1 MGILPVTKRTPL
13 PIAEAVNKIMEHTR
27 LWEIEKVSIMECDH
41 RILAEDLT
49 ATHDVPPFNRSPY
62 DGFAIRSVD
71 TKHASLDNP
80 ITLNVVETIGA
91 GQVAMREV
99 KSGMAVRIMTGAQIP
114 DGADAVIML
123 ELVKELVNDSE
134 NQIIIKR
141 SVKKDENI
149 SFQGEDT
156 QNGTLLVRA
165 GTKITPGIVAILS
178 TFGYHTV
185 SVYKRP
191 IVGILSTGT
200 ELLDVKE
207 ELQPGKIRNSNAYM
221 CAAQVRAMGA
231 EVKLYQHREDN
242 FNSLYKS
249 IKAALQETDVLIT
262 TGGVSVG
269 DYDFLP
275 EVYKKLGADVLFNKI
290 AMRPGSVT
298 TVARY
303 EDKWLF
309 GLSGNPSAC
318 FVGAE
323 LFVRPVIL
331 KGMNMLKP
339 HCTVT
344 NAMLSSDFPKPN
356 PFTRFVRAVLTEVGG
371 GNIVK
376 PAGLDKSSSVSSL
389 VEANCLIVL
398 PGGTRGW
405 EKGNEVGV
413 ITWHGEGSEWPWDHP
428 LFSKSSVI
436 KTVEKQ
442 H

>member
-1 MGILPVTKRTPL
+1 MPVTKRTPL
-13 PIAEAVNKIMEHTR
+13 PVAEAVNKIMHHTQF
-27 LWEIEKVSIMECDH
+27 WGIEKVSITECDH

-49 ATHDVPPFNRSPY
+49 ATHDVPSFNRSPY
-62 DGFAIRSVD
+62 DGFAIRSD
-71 TKHASLDNP
+71 DSKHASMNHP
-80 ITLNVVETIGA
+80 ITLKVVETIGA
-91 GQVAMREV
+91 GQVAEHEV
-99 KSGMAVRIMTGAQIP
+99 KSGMAVRIMTGAKIP
-114 DGADAVIML
+114 NGADAVIML
-123 ELVKELVNDSE
+123 ELVKELVMDGE
-134 NQIIIKR
+134 THIQIKR

-156 QNGTLLVRA
+156 QEGTALVKA
-165 GTKITPGIVAILS
+165 GTKITPGIVAILA
-178 TFGYHTV
+178 TFGYHII

-191 IVGILSTGT
+191 VVGILSTGS
-200 ELLDVKE
+200 ELLDVNE

-231 EVKLYQHREDN
+231 EVKLFQHREDN
-242 FNSLYKS
+242 FDSLYKN
-249 IKAALQETDVLIT
+249 IKESLQEIDVLIT

-275 EVYKKLGADVLFNKI
+275 EVYKKLGAEVLFNKV

-298 TVARY
+298 TVAVF
-303 EDKWLF
+303 EEKWLF

-331 KGMNMLKP
+331 KGMNLIKP
-339 HCTVT
+339 HCRVT
-344 NAMLSSDFPKPN
+344 KATLSSDFPKPN
-356 PFTRFVRAVLTEVGG
+356 PFTRFVRATLSEEID
-371 GNIVK
+371 GNVVS

-389 VEANCLIVL
+389 VDANCLIVL

-405 EKGNEVGV
+405 EKGSEVGV

-428 LFSKSSVI
+428 LFSKSSAI
-436 KTVEKQ
+436 RTVEKQ
-442 H
+442 L

>member
-1 MGILPVTKRTPL
+1 MPVTKRTPL
-13 PIAEAVNKIMEHTR
+13 PVAEAVNKIMNHTR
-27 LWEIEKVSIMECDH
+27 FWGIEKVSISECDH
-41 RILAEDLT
+41 RILAEDLA

-62 DGFAIRSVD
+62 DGFAIRSGD
-71 TKHASLDNP
+71 SKHASMNHP
-80 ITLNVVETIGA
+80 ITLKVVETIGA
-91 GQVAMREV
+91 GQVAEQEV
-99 KSGMAVRIMTGAQIP
+99 KSGMAVRIMTGAKIP

-123 ELVKELVNDSE
+123 ELVKEIVIDGE
-134 NQIIIKR
+134 THIQIKR

-156 QNGTLLVRA
+156 QEGTVLVKA
-165 GTKITPGIVAILS
+165 GTKITPGIVAILA
-178 TFGYHTV
+178 TFGYHTI

-191 IVGILSTGT
+191 VVGILSTGT
-200 ELLDVKE
+200 ELLDVNE
-207 ELQPGKIRNSNAYM
+207 DLQPGKIRNSNAYM

-242 FNSLYKS
+242 FDSLYKS
-249 IKAALQETDVLIT
+249 IKESLQETDVLIT

-275 EVYKKLGADVLFNKI
+275 EVYKKLGAEVLFNKV

-298 TVARY
+298 TVAVF

-331 KGMNMLKP
+331 KGMNMIKP
-339 HCTVT
+339 HCKVKKAT
-344 NAMLSSDFPKPN
+344 LSRDFPKPN
-356 PFTRFVRAVLTEVGG
+356 PFTRFVRATLSEKIDGSVVT
-371 GNIVK
+371 

-405 EKGNEVGV
+405 EKGSEVGV

-428 LFSKSSVI
+428 LFSKSSAI
-436 KTVEKQ
+436 RTVEKQ
-442 H
+442 L

>member
-1 MGILPVTKRTPL
+1 MPVTKRTPL
-13 PIAEAVNKIMEHTR
+13 PVAEAVNKIMNNTR
-27 LWEIEKVSIMECDH
+27 FWGIEKVSITECDH
-41 RILAEDLT
+41 RILAEDLA

-62 DGFAIRSVD
+62 DGFAIRSGD
-71 TKHASLDNP
+71 SKQASMNDP
-80 ITLNVVETIGA
+80 ITLKVVETIGA
-91 GQVAMREV
+91 GQVAEHEV
-99 KSGMAVRIMTGAQIP
+99 ESGMAVRIMTGAKIP

-123 ELVKELVNDSE
+123 ELVKELVIDGKTYI
-134 NQIIIKR
+134 QIKR
-141 SVKKDENI
+141 SVKRDENI

-156 QNGTLLVRA
+156 QEGTVLVKA
-165 GTKITPGIVAILS
+165 GTRITPGIVAILA
-178 TFGYHTV
+178 TFGYHTI

-191 IVGILSTGT
+191 VVGILSTGS
-200 ELLDVKE
+200 ELLDVNE

-231 EVKLYQHREDN
+231 EVRLYQHREDN
-242 FNSLYKS
+242 FDSLYRN
-249 IKAALQETDVLIT
+249 IKESLQETDVLIT

-275 EVYKKLGADVLFNKI
+275 EVYKKLGAEVLFNKV

-298 TVARY
+298 TVAVFK
-303 EDKWLF
+303 DKWLF

-331 KGMNMLKP
+331 KGMNRMKP
-339 HCTVT
+339 HCKVT
-344 NAMLSSDFPKPN
+344 KAILSSDFPKPN
-356 PFTRFVRAVLTEVGG
+356 PFTRFVRAILSEEID
-371 GNIVK
+371 GNVVT

-405 EKGNEVGV
+405 EKGSEVGV

-428 LFSKSSVI
+428 LFSKSSAI
-436 KTVEKQ
+436 RTVEKQ
-442 H
+442 L

>member
-27 LWEIEKVSIMECDH
+27 LWEIEKVSIMECDL

-62 DGFAIRSVD
+62 DGFAIRSDD

-91 GQVAMREV
+91 GQVATREV
-99 KSGMAVRIMTGAQIP
+99 KSGIAVRIMTGAQIP

-123 ELVKELVNDSE
+123 ELVKELVND

-200 ELLDVKE
+200 ELLDVNE

-242 FNSLYKS
+242 FDSLYKS

-323 LFVRPVIL
+323 LFIRPVIL

-344 NAMLSSDFPKPN
+344 KAILSSDFPKPN
-356 PFTRFVRAVLTEVGG
+356 PFTRFVRAVITEVGG
-371 GNIVK
+371 GKIVT

>member
-1 MGILPVTKRTPL
+1 MPVTKRTPL
-13 PIAEAVNKIMEHTR
+13 PVARAVKKIMNHTR
-27 LWEIEKVSIMECDH
+27 HWGIEKVSITECDH

-62 DGFAIRSVD
+62 DGFAIRSDD
-71 TKHASLDNP
+71 TKHASMDHP

-91 GQVAMREV
+91 GQVAVCEV
-99 KSGMAVRIMTGAQIP
+99 KSGMAVRIMTGAKIP

-123 ELVKELVNDSE
+123 ELVKELVAN
-134 NQIIIKR
+134 NKKQIQIKR
-141 SVKKDENI
+141 SVQKDENI
-149 SFQGEDT
+149 SFRGEDT
-156 QNGTLLVRA
+156 REGTVLVKA
-165 GTKITPGIVAILS
+165 GTKITPGIVAILA

-191 IVGILSTGT
+191 VVGILSTGT
-200 ELLDVKE
+200 ELLEVNE

-221 CAAQVRAMGA
+221 CAAQVKAMGA

-242 FNSLYKS
+242 FDSLYKS
-249 IKAALQETDVLIT
+249 IKAALNEIDVLIT

-298 TVARY
+298 TVAVF

-339 HCTVT
+339 HCKVT
-344 NAMLSSDFPKPN
+344 KATLSSDFTKPN
-356 PFTRFVRAVLTEVGG
+356 PFTRFVRAVITEVNGA
-371 GNIVK
+371 NIVT

-389 VEANCLIVL
+389 AEANCLIVL

-405 EKGNEVGV
+405 EKGSEVGV
-413 ITWHGEGSEWPWDHP
+413 ITWLGEGSEWPWDHP
-428 LFSKSSVI
+428 LFSKSSAI
-436 KTVEKQ
+436 RTVEKQ
-442 H
+442 L